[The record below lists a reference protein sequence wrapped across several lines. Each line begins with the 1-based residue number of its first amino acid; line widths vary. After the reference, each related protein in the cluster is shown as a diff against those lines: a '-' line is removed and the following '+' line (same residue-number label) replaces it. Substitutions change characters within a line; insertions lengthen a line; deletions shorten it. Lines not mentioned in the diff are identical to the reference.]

1 MSRNPL
7 QALISVAHAALASHS
22 RQLHQ
27 TQTTAG
33 PTAAGMAGTRRA
45 NRCMHFA
52 LSWPR
57 STAWTPVAGLWSWVQ
72 LCGTRPARV
81 RVWRTVARCGTGKFT
96 YGNFSSKDCPVGSF
110 AITTTI
116 SCQVAATAA
125 EVPYISNPLAVP
137 MYPCGCIWMK
147 NQIQVNLN
155 TAPNCAASA
164 DVRPVCA
171 LDQTLCCSTGYQPT
185 PHRLPSPTNAILRS
199 PHAHARNHT
208 P

>member
-1 MSRNPL
+1 
-7 QALISVAHAALASHS
+7 
-22 RQLHQ
+22 
-27 TQTTAG
+27 
-33 PTAAGMAGTRRA
+33 MAGTRRA

-57 STAWTPVAGLWSWVQ
+57 SPAWTPVAGLWSWVQ

-137 MYPCGCIWMK
+137 IYPCGCIWMK

-171 LDQTLCCSTGYQPT
+171 LDQTLCCSTGLQPT
-185 PHRLPSPTNAILRS
+185 PAPTPLADQY
-199 PHAHARNHT
+199 HT
-208 P
+208 AQHTCACTQPRALHHMHGYGCTRAFQS